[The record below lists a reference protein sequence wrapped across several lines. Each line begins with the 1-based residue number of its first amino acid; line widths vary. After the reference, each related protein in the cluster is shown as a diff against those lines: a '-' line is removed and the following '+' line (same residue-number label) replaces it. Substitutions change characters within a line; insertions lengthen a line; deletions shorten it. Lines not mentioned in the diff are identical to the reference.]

1 MILALDYNVIP
12 ICKYVFG
19 LQKLGSFVNNTSG
32 HCWMG
37 LYPKEFAGLHSLPR
51 SKRKTK
57 KNKPSLQL
65 TTHTMAQNR
74 DGLPV
79 RVKVIEMPSLNA
91 IVFSAFLDLGPASP
105 SQPQASILWRGL
117 RQHESEGLCG
127 FPQPWEGL
135 VGGQTWKPDAKHR

>member
-1 MILALDYNVIP
+1 
-12 ICKYVFG
+12 
-19 LQKLGSFVNNTSG
+19 
-32 HCWMG
+32 
-37 LYPKEFAGLHSLPR
+37 
-51 SKRKTK
+51 
-57 KNKPSLQL
+57 
-65 TTHTMAQNR
+65 MAQNR